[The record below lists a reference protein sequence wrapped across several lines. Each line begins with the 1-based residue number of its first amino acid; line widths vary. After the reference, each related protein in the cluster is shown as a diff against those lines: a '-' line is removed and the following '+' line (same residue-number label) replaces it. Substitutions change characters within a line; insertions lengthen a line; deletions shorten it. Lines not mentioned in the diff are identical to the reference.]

1 VIRLCHAKQSGA
13 PVTAGARVEDAAD
26 LPFRDAIGVEALG
39 DGRYRAEV
47 GTRWSVGPKAHGGL
61 LMVLMAQA
69 GLARV
74 ESEAPG
80 SAPDPLAVAADFLRA
95 PDVGEVD
102 LRTEVLKLG
111 RTASVVAVRMSQGG
125 KLMLTA
131 TVTAGRLPDVVPAWS
146 DLPDL
151 PAEPPQDARDSSL
164 GRGLQG
170 LGGVCDLWFDR
181 PTMAFTRHEEG
192 PPVLR
197 GWVRPRGED
206 ADPLFA
212 MLAGDILPPTVFNL
226 GTGFGWAPTV
236 QLTALLRAKPAP
248 GWLRLE
254 ARSSSV
260 TRPWFDEDVVVI
272 DSAGRLVCQSRQ
284 LALAPLPPT

>member
-1 VIRLCHAKQSGA
+1 
-13 PVTAGARVEDAAD
+13 VTAGARVEDAAE

-39 DGRYRAEV
+39 DGRYRAEL
-47 GTRWSVGPKAHGGL
+47 GSRWVIGPKAHGGL

-74 ESEAPG
+74 EAEAPG
-80 SAPDPLAVAADFLRA
+80 SGPDPLAVAADFLRA
-95 PDVGEVD
+95 PEPGPVD

-111 RTASVVAVRMSQGG
+111 RTASVVSVRMSQGG
-125 KLMLTA
+125 KPMLSA
-131 TVTAGRLPDVVPAWS
+131 TVTAGRLPDAAPVWS
-146 DLPDL
+146 ELPDL
-151 PAEPPQDARDSSL
+151 PAEPPAGARDSSL

-170 LGGVCDLWFDR
+170 LGGVCDLWFDS

-197 GWVRPRGED
+197 GWVRPLGED

-254 ARSSSV
+254 ARASSV